1 MALYHLTLLWKLRT
15 LVRHPIR
22 TTRVFVDKES
32 PMVAKILPA
41 AALIYAVLPLD
52 FLPDIFPIIGWFDDA
67 TVVILL
73 VSYALSKIPDAV
85 FLRHGL
91 DPARARIDYTKEL
104 P

>member
-1 MALYHLTLLWKLRT
+1 MALYHFTLLWKLRT
-15 LVRHPIR
+15 LARHPIR

-32 PMVAKILPA
+32 PLVAKILPA
-41 AALIYAVLPLD
+41 AAVLYTALPLD

-73 VSYALSKIPDAV
+73 VSYALSKIPDKV

-91 DPARARIDYTKEL
+91 DPKSARIDHTREL